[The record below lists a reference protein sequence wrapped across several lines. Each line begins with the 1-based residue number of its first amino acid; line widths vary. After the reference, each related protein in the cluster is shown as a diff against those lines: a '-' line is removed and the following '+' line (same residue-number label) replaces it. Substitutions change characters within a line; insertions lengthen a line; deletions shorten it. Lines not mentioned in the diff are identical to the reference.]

1 MIKTCKYK
9 AEGWGWTCSNLAR
22 KGKDYCWRHDGT
34 PKKSERLQAENTKL
48 KEELK
53 GKDELLFAYESVRA
67 PVNPLYAENE
77 RLKKALKRYGHH
89 DSPCALLMDLDDEIC
104 ICGFEQALKGATDGQ
119 SDGS

>member
-1 MIKTCKYK
+1 MVKTCKYK

-67 PVNPLYAENE
+67 PVNPLYAENAE
-77 RLKKALKRYGHH
+77 LKAELKTKDEEIVRLTKIVALGDQIIKAWSGK
-89 DSPCALLMDLDDEIC
+89 
-104 ICGFEQALKGATDGQ
+104 
-119 SDGS
+119 